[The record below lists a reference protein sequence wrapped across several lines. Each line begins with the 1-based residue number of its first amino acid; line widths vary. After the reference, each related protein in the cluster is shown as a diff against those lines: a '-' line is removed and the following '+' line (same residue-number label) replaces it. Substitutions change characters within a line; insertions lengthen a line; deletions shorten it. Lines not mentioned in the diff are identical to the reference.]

1 MRWLTDTKTHEQSK
15 IKTGNRHWVFQLVG
29 GSSLTAFGAVK
40 SYGITALN
48 PKDLYDTN
56 PTELINNEH
65 KRQFQKTAIM
75 KNVIG
80 FIASVLLFVN
90 LIVSVNLQ
98 AQEKSKIPGL
108 DDYISTLFKKL
119 QNDTMPG
126 ASVLVAQNGDIV
138 YQKGFGYADIEK
150 KIQVAPDTK
159 FKIGSISKQFTA
171 VAVLKLQEEGKITTE
186 DKLSKYIPDFPR
198 GNEVTIYQ
206 LLTHTSGI
214 HDYNTTPG
222 LDVSKPVTPQA
233 LLDIIE
239 KFPYDSNPGERY
251 LYNNSGYF
259 ILGYIVAQLS
269 GKTLS
274 EYLNETF
281 FKPLGMGNTGIYET
295 NIVLNNEAQG
305 YSMNGEKVKK
315 ADFQEMSWALG
326 VGSIYSTTKDLYKW
340 NEAIFNGKV
349 LSNAT
354 LKTAFTQSVLKSGA
368 KVDYGF
374 GWFLITKRGFKFIQH
389 SGGSSGFSAYLERQ
403 PETNLTVCVLLNS
416 LPSPEGIQ
424 PILNGQ
430 AISEFI
436 LRDKM
441 ENQNI
446 GGDMTVNENI
456 LKKYVGR
463 YNYGQGMAMWV
474 TMKDKQLFGQ
484 MTMMEASP
492 LTPISENEFYFKA
505 SNAKIKFVTD
515 TSSKVDRLFQYQNG
529 EFYEAT
535 RLKDETPVKINP
547 DFFDKLTGKYDFG
560 NNYVIE
566 ILKENDRLFVLT
578 PYMPKYELLP
588 TSELD
593 YFAMEVASK
602 ITFILNKEGKAESL
616 SSTFDGMNLP
626 AKRLGD

>member
-1 MRWLTDTKTHEQSK
+1 
-15 IKTGNRHWVFQLVG
+15 
-29 GSSLTAFGAVK
+29 
-40 SYGITALN
+40 
-48 PKDLYDTN
+48 
-56 PTELINNEH
+56 
-65 KRQFQKTAIM
+65 M
-75 KNVIG
+75 KKKIG
-80 FIASVLLFVN
+80 FISSIIILIN
-90 LIVSVNLQ
+90 LIVSINLC

-108 DDYISTLFKKL
+108 DNYISKIFRIL
-119 QNDTMPG
+119 QIDTMPG
-126 ASVLVAQNGDIV
+126 AAVLVSQNGDII

-150 KIQVAPDTK
+150 KIPVTPDTK
-159 FKIGSISKQFTA
+159 FKIGSVSKQFTA
-171 VAVLKLQEEGKITTE
+171 VAILKLQEEGRIKTE
-186 DKLSKYIPDFPR
+186 DKLSKYISDFPR

-214 HDYNTTPG
+214 HDYNSTPN
-222 LDVSKPVTPQA
+222 LDMTKPVTPQA
-233 LLDIIE
+233 LLDII
-239 KFPYDSNPGERY
+239 KKLPYDFNPGERY

-281 FKPLGMGNTGIYET
+281 FMPLGMNNTGIYEN
-295 NIVLNNEAQG
+295 NIALNNQAQG

-315 ADFQEMSWALG
+315 ADFQEMSWASG

-349 LSNAT
+349 LSKAT
-354 LKTAFTQSVLKSGA
+354 LKTAFTQTILNSGA

-374 GWFLITKRGFKFIQH
+374 GWFLITNRGFKFIQH
-389 SGGSSGFSAYLERQ
+389 SGGVSGFSAYLERQ
-403 PETNLTVCVLLNS
+403 PENNLTVCVLLNS

-424 PILNGQ
+424 PVLNGQ

-436 LRDKM
+436 LQDKM
-441 ENQNI
+441 KKQNI
-446 GGDMTVNENI
+446 SVDTIVSENI

-474 TMKDKQLFGQ
+474 TLKDKQLYGQ

-505 SNAKIKFVTD
+505 RNAKIKFVSD

-547 DFFDKLTGKYDFG
+547 DFFNKLTGKYDFG
-560 NNYVIE
+560 NHYVIE
-566 ILKENDRLFVLT
+566 IIKENDRLFILT

-602 ITFILNKEGKAESL
+602 ISFILNKEGKVESL
-616 SSTFDGMNLP
+616 TSTFDGMILS
-626 AKRLGD
+626 AKKLGD

>member
-1 MRWLTDTKTHEQSK
+1 MSK
-15 IKTGNRHWVFQLVG
+15 KTGFISLV
-29 GSSLTAFGAVK
+29 
-40 SYGITALN
+40 II
-48 PKDLYDTN
+48 
-56 PTELINNEH
+56 LIN
-65 KRQFQKTAIM
+65 
-75 KNVIG
+75 
-80 FIASVLLFVN
+80 LL
-90 LIVSVNLQ
+90 VSVNLQ
-98 AQEKSKIPGL
+98 AQEKNKIPGL
-108 DDYISTLFKKL
+108 DNFISNIFKKL
-119 QNDTMPG
+119 QIDTMPG
-126 ASVLVAQNGDIV
+126 ASVLVAQNGDII

-150 KIQVAPDTK
+150 KIPVTPDTK

-171 VAVLKLQEEGKITTE
+171 VAILKLQEEGKIKIK

-214 HDYNTTPG
+214 HDYSSQPNFEMTN
-222 LDVSKPVTPQA
+222 PVTPQA
-233 LLDIIE
+233 LLDII
-239 KFPYDSNPGERY
+239 KKLPYDFNPGERY
-251 LYNNSGYF
+251 LYNNSGYV
-259 ILGYIVAQLS
+259 ILGYIVSQLS

-281 FKPLGMGNTGIYET
+281 FKPLGMKNTGIYET
-295 NIVLNNEAQG
+295 NIALNNEAQG
-305 YSMNGEKVKK
+305 YSVNGEVVKK

-326 VGSIYSTTKDLYKW
+326 VGNIYSTTKDLFKW

-354 LKTAFTQSVLKSGA
+354 LKTAFTKTVLNSGG

-374 GWFLITKRGFKFIQH
+374 GWFLSTNRGLEFIQH
-389 SGGSSGFSAYLERQ
+389 SGVSNGFFSYLERQ
-403 PETNLTVCVLLNS
+403 QENKLTVCVLINS
-416 LPSPEGIQ
+416 LPAPEGIN

-436 LRDKM
+436 LQNKM
-441 ENQNI
+441 EKQEI
-446 GGDMTVNENI
+446 GASKIVSENV

-463 YNYGQGMAMWV
+463 YNYGQGMAMLV
-474 TMKDKQLFGQ
+474 TLKDKQLFGQ
-484 MTMMEASP
+484 MTAMEASP
-492 LTPISENEFYFKA
+492 LMPISENEFYFKA
-505 SNAKIKFVTD
+505 RNAKIKFVSD
-515 TSSKVDRLFQYQNG
+515 TSLIVDRLFQYQDG
-529 EFYEAT
+529 LFFEAT

-566 ILKENDRLFVLT
+566 IIKENEKLFVLT

-602 ITFILNKEGKAESL
+602 ISFILNKEGKAESL
-616 SSTFDGMNLP
+616 ISTFDGMIIP
-626 AKRLGD
+626 AKKLGN

>member
-1 MRWLTDTKTHEQSK
+1 MKTK
-15 IKTGNRHWVFQLVG
+15 
-29 GSSLTAFGAVK
+29 
-40 SYGITALN
+40 
-48 PKDLYDTN
+48 
-56 PTELINNEH
+56 
-65 KRQFQKTAIM
+65 
-75 KNVIG
+75 IG
-80 FIASVLLFVN
+80 FISSVIILIN
-90 LIVSVNLQ
+90 LMVSIHLQ
-98 AQEKSKIPGL
+98 AQEMNIIPGL
-108 DDYISTLFKKL
+108 DNCISNVFKNL
-119 QNDTMPG
+119 QIGTMPG

-138 YQKGFGYADIEK
+138 YQKGFGYADSEK
-150 KIQVAPDTK
+150 KIPVTPDTK
-159 FKIGSISKQFTA
+159 FKIGSVSKQFTA
-171 VAVLKLQEEGKITTE
+171 VAILKLQEEGRIKTD

-214 HDYNTTPG
+214 HDYNSAPG

-233 LLDIIE
+233 LLDIIK
-239 KFPYDSNPGERY
+239 KFPYDFNPGERY

-259 ILGYIVAQLS
+259 ILGYIVSELS
-269 GKTLS
+269 GKTLG

-295 NIVLNNEAQG
+295 NSVLNNEAQG
-305 YSMNGEKVKK
+305 YSINGETVKK
-315 ADFQEMSWALG
+315 ADFQEMSWTLG
-326 VGSIYSTTKDLYKW
+326 VGSIYSTTIDLYKW

-349 LSNAT
+349 LSDAT
-354 LKTAFTQSVLKSGA
+354 LKTTFTQAVLNSGA

-374 GWFLITKRGFKFIQH
+374 GWFLITNRGFKFIQH
-389 SGGSSGFSAYLERQ
+389 SGGVSGFSAYLERQ
-403 PETNLTVCVLLNS
+403 PENNLTVCVLLNS

-424 PILNGQ
+424 PVLNGQ

-441 ENQNI
+441 EKQNI
-446 GGDMTVNENI
+446 GVDTIVSETI

-474 TMKDKQLFGQ
+474 TLKDKQLFGQ

-505 SNAKIKFVTD
+505 RNAKIKFVTD
-515 TSSKVDRLFQYQNG
+515 TSSIVDRLFQYQNG

-566 ILKENDRLFVLT
+566 IVKENGKLYVLT

-593 YFAMEVASK
+593 YFAMEVAST
-602 ITFILNKEGKAESL
+602 ISFILNTEGKAESL
-616 SSTFDGMNLP
+616 TSTFDGMILP

>member
-1 MRWLTDTKTHEQSK
+1 
-15 IKTGNRHWVFQLVG
+15 
-29 GSSLTAFGAVK
+29 
-40 SYGITALN
+40 
-48 PKDLYDTN
+48 
-56 PTELINNEH
+56 
-65 KRQFQKTAIM
+65 M
-75 KNVIG
+75 KKKIG
-80 FIASVLLFVN
+80 FISSIIILIN
-90 LIVSVNLQ
+90 LIVSINLC

-108 DDYISTLFKKL
+108 DNYISKIFKIL

-126 ASVLVAQNGDIV
+126 AAVLVSQNGDII

-150 KIQVAPDTK
+150 KIPVTPDTK
-159 FKIGSISKQFTA
+159 FKIGSVSKQFTA
-171 VAVLKLQEEGKITTE
+171 VAILKLQEEGRINTG

-214 HDYNTTPG
+214 HDYNSTPN
-222 LDVSKPVTPQA
+222 LDMTKPVTPQA
-233 LLDIIE
+233 LLDII
-239 KFPYDSNPGERY
+239 KKLPYDFNPGERY

-274 EYLNETF
+274 EYLNDTF
-281 FKPLGMGNTGIYET
+281 FKPLGMKNSGIYET
-295 NIVLNNEAQG
+295 NIVLNCEAQG
-305 YSMNGEKVKK
+305 YSMNGEKIKK
-315 ADFQEMSWALG
+315 ADFQEMSWASG

-349 LSNAT
+349 LSDAT
-354 LKTAFTQSVLKSGA
+354 LKAAFTQAVLNSGA

-374 GWFLITKRGFKFIQH
+374 GWFLITNRGFKFIQH
-389 SGGSSGFSAYLERQ
+389 SGGVSGFSAYLERQ
-403 PETNLTVCVLLNS
+403 PENKLTVCVLLNS
-416 LPSPEGIQ
+416 LPSPDGIQ
-424 PILNGQ
+424 PTINGH

-436 LRDKM
+436 LQDKM
-441 ENQNI
+441 KQQNV
-446 GGDMTVNENI
+446 GADTVVSENI

-474 TMKDKQLFGQ
+474 TLQDKQLYGQ

-505 SNAKIKFVTD
+505 RNAKIKFVSD

-529 EFYEAT
+529 EFFEAS
-535 RLKDETPVKINP
+535 RLKDEIPVKINP

-566 ILKENDRLFVLT
+566 IIKENNKLFVLT

-602 ITFILNKEGKAESL
+602 ISFILNKEGKAESL
-616 SSTFDGMNLP
+616 TSTFDGMILP
-626 AKRLGD
+626 AKKLGD

>member
-1 MRWLTDTKTHEQSK
+1 MK
-15 IKTGNRHWVFQLVG
+15 
-29 GSSLTAFGAVK
+29 
-40 SYGITALN
+40 
-48 PKDLYDTN
+48 
-56 PTELINNEH
+56 
-65 KRQFQKTAIM
+65 QKF
-75 KNVIG
+75 G
-80 FIASVLLFVN
+80 FISSIIILIN
-90 LIVSVNLQ
+90 LIVGNNLL

-108 DDYISTLFKKL
+108 DNYISNIFRNL
-119 QNDTMPG
+119 QIDTMPG
-126 ASVLVAQNGDIV
+126 ASVLVSQNGDII

-150 KIQVAPDTK
+150 KIPVTPDTK

-171 VAVLKLQEEGKITTE
+171 VAILKLQEEGKIKTE

-206 LLTHTSGI
+206 LLTHTSGN
-214 HDYNTTPG
+214 HDYNSTPG
-222 LDVSKPVTPQA
+222 LDMTKPVT
-233 LLDIIE
+233 LKVLFDII
-239 KFPYDSNPGERY
+239 KKLPYDFNPGERY
-251 LYNNSGYF
+251 LYNNSDYF
-259 ILGYIVAQLS
+259 ILGYIVAQIS

-281 FKPLGMGNTGIYET
+281 FKPLGMQNSGIYET
-295 NIVLNNEAQG
+295 NFALNNEAQG
-305 YSMNGEKVKK
+305 YSMNADTIKN

-326 VGSIYSTTKDLYKW
+326 VGSIYSTTNDLYKW
-340 NEAIFNGKV
+340 NEAVFNGKV
-349 LSNAT
+349 LSNTT
-354 LKTAFTQSVLKSGA
+354 LKTAFTQAVLKSGA

-374 GWFLITKRGFKFIQH
+374 GWFLITNRGFKFIQH
-389 SGGSSGFSAYLERQ
+389 SGGVSGFSAYLERQ
-403 PETNLTVCVLLNS
+403 PENNLTVCVLLNS

-436 LRDKM
+436 LQDKM
-441 ENQNI
+441 EKQNI
-446 GGDMTVNENI
+446 GVDTIVSENI

-474 TMKDKQLFGQ
+474 SLKDKQLFGQ

-505 SNAKIKFVTD
+505 RNAKIKFVTD

-529 EFYEAT
+529 EFFEAT
-535 RLKDETPVKINP
+535 RLKDETPVKVNP

-560 NNYVIE
+560 NNYIIE
-566 ILKENDRLFVLT
+566 IIKENDKLFVLS
-578 PYMPKYELLP
+578 PYMPIYELLP

-602 ITFILNKEGKAESL
+602 ISFILGKEGKAESL
-616 SSTFDGMNLP
+616 NSTFDGMILL
-626 AKRLGD
+626 AKKLGE

>member
-1 MRWLTDTKTHEQSK
+1 MKTK
-15 IKTGNRHWVFQLVG
+15 
-29 GSSLTAFGAVK
+29 
-40 SYGITALN
+40 
-48 PKDLYDTN
+48 
-56 PTELINNEH
+56 
-65 KRQFQKTAIM
+65 
-75 KNVIG
+75 IG
-80 FIASVLLFVN
+80 FISSVIILIN
-90 LIVSVNLQ
+90 LMVSIHLQ
-98 AQEKSKIPGL
+98 AQEMNIIPGL
-108 DDYISTLFKKL
+108 DNCISNVFKNL
-119 QNDTMPG
+119 QIGTMPG

-150 KIQVAPDTK
+150 KIPVTPDTK
-159 FKIGSISKQFTA
+159 FKIGSVSKQFTA
-171 VAVLKLQEEGKITTE
+171 VAILKLQEEGRIKTD

-214 HDYNTTPG
+214 HDYNSAPG

-233 LLDIIE
+233 LLDIIK
-239 KFPYDSNPGERY
+239 KFPYDFNPGERY

-259 ILGYIVAQLS
+259 ILGYIVSELS
-269 GKTLS
+269 GKTLG

-295 NIVLNNEAQG
+295 NSVLNNEAQG
-305 YSMNGEKVKK
+305 YSINGETVKK
-315 ADFQEMSWALG
+315 ADFQEMSWTLG
-326 VGSIYSTTKDLYKW
+326 VGSIYSTTIDLYKW

-349 LSNAT
+349 LSDAT
-354 LKTAFTQSVLKSGA
+354 LKTTFTQAVLNSGA

-374 GWFLITKRGFKFIQH
+374 GWFLITNRGFKFIQH
-389 SGGSSGFSAYLERQ
+389 SGGVSGFSAYLERQ
-403 PETNLTVCVLLNS
+403 PENNLTVCVLLNS

-424 PILNGQ
+424 PVLNGQ

-441 ENQNI
+441 EKQNI
-446 GGDMTVNENI
+446 GVDTIVSETI

-474 TMKDKQLFGQ
+474 TLKDKQLFGQ

-505 SNAKIKFVTD
+505 RNAKIKFVTD
-515 TSSKVDRLFQYQNG
+515 TSSIVDRLFQYQNG

-560 NNYVIE
+560 NNYVID
-566 ILKENDRLFVLT
+566 IVKENGKLFVLT

-593 YFAMEVASK
+593 YFAMEVAST
-602 ITFILNKEGKAESL
+602 ISFILNTEGKAESL
-616 SSTFDGMNLP
+616 TSTFDGMILP

>member
-1 MRWLTDTKTHEQSK
+1 MKTK
-15 IKTGNRHWVFQLVG
+15 
-29 GSSLTAFGAVK
+29 
-40 SYGITALN
+40 
-48 PKDLYDTN
+48 
-56 PTELINNEH
+56 
-65 KRQFQKTAIM
+65 
-75 KNVIG
+75 IG
-80 FIASVLLFVN
+80 FISSVIILIN
-90 LIVSVNLQ
+90 LMVSIHLQ
-98 AQEKSKIPGL
+98 AQENSKIPGL
-108 DDYISTLFKKL
+108 DNCISSIFKNL
-119 QNDTMPG
+119 QIGTMPG

-150 KIQVAPDTK
+150 KIPVTPDTK
-159 FKIGSISKQFTA
+159 FKIGSVSKQFTA
-171 VAVLKLQEEGKITTE
+171 VAILKLQEEGRIKTD

-214 HDYNTTPG
+214 HDYNSAPG

-233 LLDIIE
+233 LLDIIK
-239 KFPYDSNPGERY
+239 KFPYDFNPGERY

-259 ILGYIVAQLS
+259 ILGYIVSELS
-269 GKTLS
+269 GKTLG

-295 NIVLNNEAQG
+295 NSVLNNEAQG
-305 YSMNGEKVKK
+305 YSINGETVKK
-315 ADFQEMSWALG
+315 ADFQEMSWTLG
-326 VGSIYSTTKDLYKW
+326 VGSIYSTTIDLYKW

-349 LSNAT
+349 LSDAT
-354 LKTAFTQSVLKSGA
+354 LKTTFTQAVLNSGA

-374 GWFLITKRGFKFIQH
+374 GWFLITNRGFKFIQH
-389 SGGSSGFSAYLERQ
+389 SGGVSGFSAYLERQ
-403 PETNLTVCVLLNS
+403 PENNLTVCVLLNS

-424 PILNGQ
+424 PVLNGQ

-441 ENQNI
+441 EKQSI
-446 GGDMTVNENI
+446 ASEAIVSETI

-474 TMKDKQLFGQ
+474 TLKDKQLFGQ

-505 SNAKIKFVTD
+505 RNAKIKFVTD
-515 TSSKVDRLFQYQNG
+515 TSSIVDRLFQYQNG

-560 NNYVIE
+560 NNYVID
-566 ILKENDRLFVLT
+566 IVKENGKLFVLT

-593 YFAMEVASK
+593 YFAMEVAST
-602 ITFILNKEGKAESL
+602 ISFILNTEGKAESL
-616 SSTFDGMNLP
+616 TSTFDGMILP

>member
-1 MRWLTDTKTHEQSK
+1 
-15 IKTGNRHWVFQLVG
+15 
-29 GSSLTAFGAVK
+29 
-40 SYGITALN
+40 
-48 PKDLYDTN
+48 
-56 PTELINNEH
+56 
-65 KRQFQKTAIM
+65 M
-75 KNVIG
+75 KKIG
-80 FIASVLLFVN
+80 FISSVIILIN
-90 LIVSVNLQ
+90 LIVSINLQ
-98 AQEKSKIPGL
+98 AQEKNKIPDL
-108 DDYISTLFKKL
+108 DNCISNIFKKL
-119 QNDTMPG
+119 QIDTMPG
-126 ASVLVAQNGDIV
+126 ASVLIAQKGDII

-150 KIQVAPDTK
+150 KIPVTPDTK
-159 FKIGSISKQFTA
+159 FKIGSVSKQFTA
-171 VAVLKLQEEGKITTE
+171 VAILKLQEEGKIKTD

-198 GNEVTIYQ
+198 GDEVPIYQ

-214 HDYNTTPG
+214 HDYNSTPG
-222 LDVSKPVTPQA
+222 IDVTKPVTPQA
-233 LLDIIE
+233 LLDII
-239 KFPYDSNPGERY
+239 KKLPYDFNPGERY

-274 EYLNETF
+274 EYLDETF
-281 FKPLGMGNTGIYET
+281 FKPLGMENTGIYET
-295 NIVLNNEAQG
+295 NSVLNDEAQG
-305 YSMNGEKVKK
+305 YSMNGKTVKK
-315 ADFQEMSWALG
+315 ADFQEMSWASG
-326 VGSIYSTTKDLYKW
+326 VGNIYSTTKDLYKW

-354 LKTAFTQSVLKSGA
+354 SKTAFTQAVLKSGA

-374 GWFLITKRGFKFIQH
+374 GWFLITNRGFKFIQH
-389 SGGSSGFSAYLERQ
+389 SGGVSGFSAYLERQ
-403 PETNLTVCVLLNS
+403 PENNLTVCVLLNS

-441 ENQNI
+441 EKQNI
-446 GGDMTVNENI
+446 GVDTIVSETI

-463 YNYGQGMAMWV
+463 YNYGKGMAMWV
-474 TMKDKQLFGQ
+474 TLKDKQLFGQ
-484 MTMMEASP
+484 ITMMEASP
-492 LTPISENEFYFKA
+492 LTPISENEFYFKTR
-505 SNAKIKFVTD
+505 NAKIKFVTD

-535 RLKDETPVKINP
+535 RLKDETPVNINP
-547 DFFDKLTGKYDFG
+547 DFFDKLTGKYDFE

-566 ILKENDRLFVLT
+566 IIKENDKLFVLT

-602 ITFILNKEGKAESL
+602 ISFILNKEGKAESL
-616 SSTFDGMNLP
+616 NSTFDGMILP
-626 AKRLGD
+626 AKKIGD

>member
-1 MRWLTDTKTHEQSK
+1 MKK
-15 IKTGNRHWVFQLVG
+15 I
-29 GSSLTAFGAVK
+29 
-40 SYGITALN
+40 
-48 PKDLYDTN
+48 
-56 PTELINNEH
+56 
-65 KRQFQKTAIM
+65 
-75 KNVIG
+75 IG
-80 FIASVLLFVN
+80 FISSVIILIN
-90 LIVSVNLQ
+90 LIVSTNLH
-98 AQEKSKIPGL
+98 AQEKNKIPGL
-108 DDYISTLFKKL
+108 DNYISNIFRIL
-119 QNDTMPG
+119 QIDTMPG
-126 ASVLVAQNGDIV
+126 ASVLVSQNGDII

-150 KIQVAPDTK
+150 KIPVTPDTK

-171 VAVLKLQEEGKITTE
+171 VAILKLQEENKIKIA

-214 HDYNTTPG
+214 HDYSVQPN
-222 LDVSKPVTPQA
+222 LDMTKPITHQA
-233 LLDIIE
+233 LLDII
-239 KFPYDSNPGERY
+239 KKLPYDFNPGERY
-251 LYNNSGYF
+251 LYNNSGF
-259 ILGYIVAQLS
+259 VILGYIVAQLS

-281 FKPLGMGNTGIYET
+281 FKPLGMTNSGIYET

-326 VGSIYSTTKDLYKW
+326 VGNIYSTTKDLYKW
-340 NEAIFNGKV
+340 NEAIFNGKL

-354 LKTAFTQSVLKSGA
+354 LKKAFTQTVLNSGS

-374 GWFLITKRGFKFIQH
+374 GWFLTTNKGLEFIQH
-389 SGGSSGFSAYLERQ
+389 SGVSNGFFSYLERQ
-403 PETNLTVCVLLNS
+403 PENKLTVCVLLNA
-416 LPSPEGIQ
+416 LPATQGIN

-436 LRDKM
+436 LQDKM
-441 ENQNI
+441 EKPNMGVDTI
-446 GGDMTVNENI
+446 VSENI
-456 LKKYVGR
+456 LNKYMGR

-474 TMKDKQLFGQ
+474 TLKDKQLFGQ

-505 SNAKIKFVTD
+505 RNAKIKFVTD

-529 EFYEAT
+529 EFFEAT

-566 ILKENDRLFVLT
+566 IIKENDKLFVLS

-602 ITFILNKEGKAESL
+602 ISFILGKEGKAESL
-616 SSTFDGMNLP
+616 TSTFDGMILP